1 MDLFTNQH
9 FIINQGQYA
18 ISKNREPKVF
28 LQKWHKKFAFGFS
41 IMYLCNR

>member
-1 MDLFTNQH
+1 MDLFTNQL

-28 LQKWHKKFAFGFS
+28 CRNGIKNLHLAFQ
-41 IMYLCNR
+41 